1 MIITV
6 LKETQI
12 HIPEKKAQSLDR
24 YIQYQRP
31 KDTIPIHIQM
41 VIVFT
46 TVTESIQLNLKDLLY
61 YHGYKNCKRRTH
73 KLKRMKLNCLTQE
86 QFVNIIGEVLFNQI
100 KIILKS
106 EKKYA
111 VEKTQL
117 LLAPYEDRFDY
128 IIGNWNYGDESWD
141 FYVVEKNK
149 ELVIVYDIADNIIQ
163 V

>member
-1 MIITV
+1 
-6 LKETQI
+6 
-12 HIPEKKAQSLDR
+12 
-24 YIQYQRP
+24 
-31 KDTIPIHIQM
+31 
-41 VIVFT
+41 
-46 TVTESIQLNLKDLLY
+46 
-61 YHGYKNCKRRTH
+61 
-73 KLKRMKLNCLTQE
+73 MKLNCLTQE